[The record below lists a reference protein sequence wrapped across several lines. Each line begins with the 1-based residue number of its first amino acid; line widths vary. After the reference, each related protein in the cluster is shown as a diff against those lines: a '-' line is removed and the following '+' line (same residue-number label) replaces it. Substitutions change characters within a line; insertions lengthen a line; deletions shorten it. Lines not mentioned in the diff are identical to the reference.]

1 MSEALEL
8 LQRVDLGEFAEE
20 AYLAYAMSTVTSR
33 ALPALADGQK
43 PVQRRLLYAMREM
56 GLLRGPAH
64 VKSARVVGDVLGKF
78 HPHGDSSAYEA
89 MVRMAQDFSLRY
101 PLVDG
106 QGNFGSRDGD
116 SAAAMRYTEA
126 KLAPIADLLLA
137 EVDEGT
143 VDFRPNYDGT
153 LQEPAL
159 LPARLPFLLL
169 NGSSGI
175 AVGMATEIPSHN
187 LSEVAEAVASLALN
201 PKLSDEDLFELI
213 PGPDYPGGGQIIS
226 SPEVIRQA
234 YQTGRGSLRVRA
246 TWTVEHFAKKEWQL
260 VITELPPGVSTAKVL
275 TEIEAYSNPQ
285 VKPGKKALTPEQA
298 AVKTAFLAQIDAV
311 RDESG
316 KKHAVRLVVQPKGRT
331 QDPDTLARFL
341 LAHTSLESNSSL
353 NLTLIDLEGRAPCL
367 GLPAILRQ
375 WVDFRLATVRRRT
388 QYRLDKAEARIHI
401 LEGRMRILLDIDAVI
416 RVIREADDP
425 KADLIAAFG
434 LTEIQADDILE
445 IRLRQLARL
454 AGIEIEK
461 ELAKLQ
467 KETAKL
473 RNILEKETVLRKTVA
488 AEIREDAARFGDTR
502 RTRIEPET
510 LKVEAAPA
518 VLVGEDPLTVIVSRE
533 GWLRSRAGHRLDT
546 SNLSFK
552 EGDSGLA
559 VFDVRQCDHLA
570 LIDDKGRAYSLPVVG
585 IPGGRGDGIPAS
597 SQVEIGRGSRL
608 AASAAGTPES
618 VWLFAGDQGY
628 GFQTQLKSLIGR
640 NRAGKAFL
648 TLQAGEEPLPPLLIT
663 APETSPWI
671 ALRSRKGKTLVLPLS
686 EIKELPRGKG
696 VKLLQLDA
704 GDTLAAWAVVG
715 EEGALGLP
723 LQKLET
729 AKGARGSKGKLFRY

>member
-1 MSEALEL
+1 MSEAFESS
-8 LQRVDLGEFAEE
+8 QSVDLGAFAEE
-20 AYLAYAMSTVTSR
+20 AYLAYAMSTITAR

-116 SAAAMRYTEA
+116 AAAAMRYTEA

-153 LQEPAL
+153 LQDPSL

-187 LSEVAEAVASLALN
+187 LREIAEAAATLTLN
-201 PKLSDEDLFELI
+201 PSLDDEALLDLV
-213 PGPDYPGGGQIIS
+213 PGPDYPGGGQIVS
-226 SPEVIRQA
+226 SPETIRQA
-234 YQTGRGSLRVRA
+234 YRTGRGSLRIRA
-246 TWTVEHFAKKEWQL
+246 TWTVEQFAKKEWQL
-260 VITELPPGVSTAKVL
+260 VFTELPPGVSTAKVV
-275 TEIEAYSNPQ
+275 TEIEACSNPQ

-298 AVKTAFLAQIDAV
+298 AIKTAFLSQIDAL

-316 KKHAVRLVVQPKGRT
+316 KEHAVRLVVQPKSRN
-331 QDPDTLARFL
+331 QDPDALARFL
-341 LAHTSLESNSSL
+341 LAHTSLESNASL
-353 NLTLIDLEGRAPCL
+353 NLTLIDLEGKAPCL

-388 QYRLDKAEARIHI
+388 RYRLDKAEARIHI
-401 LEGRMRILLDIDAVI
+401 LEGRLRVLLDIDAVI

-425 KADLIAAFG
+425 KADLMATFG
-434 LTEIQADDILE
+434 LTEIQAEDILE

-454 AGIEIEK
+454 AGIELEK

-467 KETAKL
+467 KESARL
-473 RNILEKETVLRKTVA
+473 RTLLEKDSVLRKTVA
-488 AEIREDAARFGDTR
+488 AEIREDAQQFGDDR
-502 RTRIEPET
+502 RTRIDPDA
-510 LKVEAAPA
+510 VNIEATPT
-518 VLVGEDPLTVIVSRE
+518 VLVGEDPVTVIVSRN
-533 GWLRSRAGHRLDT
+533 GWLRSRSGHRLD
-546 SNLSFK
+546 LSTLTFK
-552 EGDSGLA
+552 EGDSALGS
-559 VFDVRQCDHLA
+559 FEVRQCDALA
-570 LIDDKGRAYSLPVVG
+570 LIDDQGRAYSLPVVN

-597 SQVEIGRGSRL
+597 SQIEMGKGAKL
-608 AASAAGTPES
+608 AAAAAGAPDS
-618 VWLFAGDQGY
+618 VWLFAGEQGY
-628 GFQTQLKSLIGR
+628 GFKTTLSSLVGR

-648 TLQAGEEPLPPLLIT
+648 SLQPDESPLPPLRLDPD
-663 APETSPWI
+663 AVDSRVV
-671 ALRSRKGKTLVLPLS
+671 LRTKKGRVLVIPAADF
-686 EIKELPRGKG
+686 KELPKGKG
-696 VKLLQLDA
+696 IKLMQVEP
-704 GDTLAAWAVVG
+704 GDRLSEWAVLT
-715 EEGALGLP
+715 EDGALGFSAK
-723 LQKLET
+723 KLESAQGT
-729 AKGARGSKGKLFRY
+729 RGSKGKLLRS